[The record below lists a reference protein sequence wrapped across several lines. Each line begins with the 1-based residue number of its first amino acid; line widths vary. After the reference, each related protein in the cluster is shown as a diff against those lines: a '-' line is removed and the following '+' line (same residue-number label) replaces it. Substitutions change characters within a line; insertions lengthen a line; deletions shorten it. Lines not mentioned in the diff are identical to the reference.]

1 MKKYIAIDQGTTSSR
16 AIIFD
21 QNFIP
26 LSQSQVEYKL
36 SYPQDGWVEVD
47 PQEILNTVIRTTTSV
62 LDEQNSSI
70 PIACGITNQRET
82 TIVWNKK
89 SGEPIYPA
97 IIWQDRRTKKYC
109 DELKEKGFEGIIN
122 KKTGLVLDPYF
133 SATKIKWILDNVE
146 GARKEAKK
154 GNLLFGTVDSFLLY
168 NLSEESNHFTDVTNA
183 SRTMLFN
190 IENLSWDE
198 ELLELFDI
206 PLSMMPTVKAC
217 NEHFGSL
224 SHGNKKIPINGM
236 IGDQQGA
243 LVGQQCFNRGD
254 MKSTYGTGCFIMVN
268 TKQEKI
274 ESSDGLLT
282 TIGYQLKDQDVNY
295 ALEGS
300 IYSCGTIVQW
310 LRDGLN
316 FFKNSSDSEDFL
328 SSDGNSNGVKF
339 LPAFNGLGAPHW
351 NSDVRAGFDGITQ
364 DNSKKDLINAA
375 FKAICF
381 QTREIL
387 ELLEDEN
394 INVENLFVDGGMVN
408 NKTFCQLLSNVLEKD
423 ISLPKNIESTALGA
437 AVIAQLGSGSSLDS
451 LKTNIDKSFQPESGK
466 VAALNKDFQDWK
478 SYIQKS
484 L

>member
-16 AIIFD
+16 AIIYD
-21 QNFIP
+21 QNFTP

-36 SYPQDGWVEVD
+36 SYPKDGWVEVD

-62 LDEQNSSI
+62 LEDQKSSI

-109 DELKEKGFEGIIN
+109 DELKEKGFEEIIN

-224 SHGNKKIPINGM
+224 RHGNKKIPINGM

-274 ESSDGLLT
+274 EREKAMLIFGKSKSDW
-282 TIGYQLKDQDVNY
+282 K
-295 ALEGS
+295 ALEL
-300 IYSCGTIVQW
+300 YYRREW
-310 LRDGLN
+310 LCFVVGFVL
-316 FFKNSSDSEDFL
+316 
-328 SSDGNSNGVKF
+328 GV
-339 LPAFNGLGAPHW
+339 
-351 NSDVRAGFDGITQ
+351 I
-364 DNSKKDLINAA
+364 LI
-375 FKAICF
+375 
-381 QTREIL
+381 
-387 ELLEDEN
+387 
-394 INVENLFVDGGMVN
+394 
-408 NKTFCQLLSNVLEKD
+408 
-423 ISLPKNIESTALGA
+423 
-437 AVIAQLGSGSSLDS
+437 
-451 LKTNIDKSFQPESGK
+451 
-466 VAALNKDFQDWK
+466 
-478 SYIQKS
+478 
-484 L
+484 